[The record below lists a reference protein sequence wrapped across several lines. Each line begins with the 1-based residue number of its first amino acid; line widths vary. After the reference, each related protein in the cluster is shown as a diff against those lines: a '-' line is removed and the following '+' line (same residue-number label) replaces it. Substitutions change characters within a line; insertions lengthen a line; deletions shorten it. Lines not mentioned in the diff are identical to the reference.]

1 MKDNVIRKGFISVL
15 TNNSGILW
23 PALVFVMSLNVLGQD
38 SKQVTARITTWYQN
52 KPGAVS
58 VSFDDAS
65 YSQYSAAYPVL
76 EKLGIKGTFGI
87 VGEWV
92 GEEPAFSA
100 EPGSMEI
107 KKMGWP
113 QLLELYDHGH
123 ELAAH
128 GYTHEKYDKLLP
140 VPDLVEEMKKIK
152 TLIESRTHTKV
163 YTMNYPY
170 SYASGNIPI
179 AAEESGYL
187 FGRTGLDTINPSS
200 PGNMY
205 LLATHV
211 ILNASSPDSGTF
223 QNWLDQAKGNWLI
236 LMYHH
241 LFEEGSK
248 EMEIIRSHNVVNT
261 YSLTPFQF
269 EKQMKSVDLAD
280 YWVAPISAVGK
291 YITQRDNTE
300 VRVIRTKKKIYINT
314 FTNLNKNVFNHPLTI
329 EIELPWK
336 NVGVQ
341 GSRNDGIF
349 KTGERKLFIDAYPE
363 KQIIITK
370 ESY

>member
-1 MKDNVIRKGFISVL
+1 MKDNITCKGFSSVL
-15 TNNSGILW
+15 IINSGILW
-23 PALVFVMSLNVLGQD
+23 PALVLVMTLNVFGQD
-38 SKQVTARITTWYQN
+38 SKKVTARITTWYQN

-65 YSQYSAAYPVL
+65 YSQHTAAYPIL
-76 EKLGIKGTFGI
+76 EKLGIKATFSI

-92 GEEPAFSA
+92 GEAPAFSA

-113 QLLELYDHGH
+113 QLLELYDQGH

-128 GYTHEKYDKLLP
+128 GYTHEKYDKLMP
-140 VPDLVEEMKKIK
+140 VPNLVEEMNKIK
-152 TLIESRTHTKV
+152 TLIESRIQTKV

-179 AAEESGYL
+179 AAEEAGYL
-187 FGRTGLDTINPSS
+187 FGRTGLDTVNPSS

-211 ILNASSPDSGTF
+211 ILNETSPDSVIF

-248 EMEIIRSHNVVNT
+248 EMEIIRSHDVVNS
-261 YSLTPFQF
+261 YSLSPFQF
-269 EKQMKSVDLAD
+269 EKQMKSLVSVN
-280 YWVAPISAVGK
+280 YWVAPVSTIGK
-291 YITQRDNTE
+291 YITERDNTE
-300 VRVIRTKKKIYINT
+300 IRVIRTKKKIYINT
-314 FTNLNKNVFNHPLTI
+314 FTNLNKNVYNHPLTI
-329 EIELPWK
+329 EVELPWK
-336 NVGVQ
+336 KVSVQ
-341 GSRNDGIF
+341 GSLNDGIF
-349 KTGERKLFIDAYPE
+349 TTEERKLYIDAYPE
-363 KQIIITK
+363 KQIVITK